1 MWLIALVILSAL
13 FALALSAREREIAL
27 QAREDLIDARTE
39 FNNALM
45 EMQIEYN
52 RDIAD
57 LNIENAM
64 LRGEKRLWPR
74 ENFNEEFLS

>member
-13 FALALSAREREIAL
+13 FALALSSREREIAL

-64 LRGEKRLWPR
+64 LRGEKRLWLKKS
-74 ENFNEEFLS
+74 FKEEFLS

>member
-13 FALALSAREREIAL
+13 FALALSSREREIAL

-64 LRGEKRLWPR
+64 LRGEKRL
-74 ENFNEEFLS
+74 

>member
-13 FALALSAREREIAL
+13 FALALSSREREIAL
-27 QAREDLIDARTE
+27 QAREDLVDARIE
-39 FNNALM
+39 FNNSLI

-52 RDIAD
+52 RDIAE

-64 LRGEKRLWPR
+64 LREEQRLWLKKS
-74 ENFNEEFLS
+74 FNVEFLN

>member
-1 MWLIALVILSAL
+1 MWLVTLFILSAL

-27 QAREDLIDARTE
+27 QAREELVDARIE
-39 FNNALM
+39 FNKSLM

-52 RDIAD
+52 RDIAE

-64 LRGEKRLWPR
+64 LREEQRL
-74 ENFNEEFLS
+74 

>member
-13 FALALSAREREIAL
+13 FALALSSREREIAL

-64 LRGEKRLWPR
+64 LREEQRLWLR
-74 ENFNEEFLS
+74 ENFKEEFLN

>member
-64 LRGEKRLWPR
+64 LRGEKRL
-74 ENFNEEFLS
+74 